1 MSNKNDRALIPG
13 SAHLPAVIEQRT
25 RIINRV
31 MGELTSRDTEA
42 FFRRHPEFFRR
53 VVSEYYPLSEALIER
68 FADRWNWDRLSL
80 NQALPW
86 SEALIERFAD
96 RWDTRA
102 VSRHY
107 DGNVRSLTL
116 EQVERLLAEL

>member
-25 RIINRV
+25 RIINQV

-42 FFRRHPEFFRR
+42 FFRRHPE
-53 VVSEYYPLSEALIER
+53 VSTGGVGVLPVERALIER

-116 EQVERLLAEL
+116 EQVERL